1 MHLFLGDYM
10 IIEETESFLVFREVN
25 DSELSYFKDFPYTL
39 WFLEGVASDQI
50 FQQSFTAASIDFSAE
65 LDDADNDDDL
75 KVVFTLYFYKKM

>member
-50 FQQSFTAASIDFSAE
+50 FQQSFTAASIDFPDKS
-65 LDDADNDDDL
+65 DDINNDDDL
-75 KVVFTLYFYKKM
+75 KVVFTLYFYKKV